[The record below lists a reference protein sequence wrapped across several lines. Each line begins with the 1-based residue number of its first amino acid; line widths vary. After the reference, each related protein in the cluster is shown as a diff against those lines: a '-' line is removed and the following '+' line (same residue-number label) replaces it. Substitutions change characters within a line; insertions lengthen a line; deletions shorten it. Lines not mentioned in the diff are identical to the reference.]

1 MALQTLNPH
10 RHAAAVSPAPSP
22 APRRGHPPSQSLLH
36 LPPRRRLADG
46 AARPRAVAAAVSGAV
61 NEARRRGAPQDGGE
75 GGMKDTDLSTL
86 GNLCVDV
93 VLSVPQ
99 LPPPPR
105 EERKAYMERL
115 AASPPDQKFWEAGG
129 NCNLAFAAA
138 RLGLSCST
146 LGHVGEEIYGKFIL
160 DVLQAEGISV
170 VGMLENTNAAA
181 CRQAY
186 ETLLCWVLVDPFQ
199 KHGFCSRADF
209 SEEPA
214 FSWIRKLPADI
225 RTAIHHS
232 KILFCNGYAFDE
244 FFPDVIAS
252 SIDCAIDSGTAVFFD
267 PGPRGKSLLHG
278 TLDEQRALEHAL
290 SLSDV
295 LLLTSDE
302 AESLTNIRNPVQA
315 GQELLKRGIRT
326 KQVVIKMG
334 SKGSIMITK
343 NTISCAPA
351 FKIDVVD
358 TVGCGDSF
366 TAAIAFGFLHDLPAV
381 NTLTLANAVGAATA
395 TGCGAGRNVARLDKV
410 LQLLREADL
419 NEEDTLWTELVEG
432 NSLCIEV
439 SILSG
444 MARNGFS
451 ERIVHV
457 PVTKVVSDLLPMLEA
472 VLERSAVQA

>member
-10 RHAAAVSPAPSP
+10 RHPVAVSPAPSP
-22 APRRGHPPSQSLLH
+22 FPRRGHPPQPLLH
-36 LPPRRRLADG
+36 LPPRRRLAG
-46 AARPRAVAAAVSGAV
+46 AAARPRAVAAAISGAV
-61 NEARRRGAPQDGGE
+61 NEARRLGRPHAGGE
-75 GGMKDTDLSTL
+75 DAKDTDLATL

-99 LPPPPR
+99 LPPAPR
-105 EERKAYMERL
+105 EEREAYMERL
-115 AASPPDQKFWEAGG
+115 AASPPDQKLWEAGG
-129 NCNLAFAAA
+129 NCNLALAAA

-146 LGHVGEEIYGKFIL
+146 LGHVGEEIYGKFLL

-170 VGMLENTNAAA
+170 VGMLENANANA

-209 SEEPA
+209 SKEPA
-214 FSWIRKLPADI
+214 FSWIRKLTADI
-225 RTAIHHS
+225 KTAIHRS

-252 SIDCAIDSGTAVFFD
+252 SIDCAVDAGTAVFFD

-290 SLSDV
+290 RFSDV
-295 LLLTSDE
+295 VLLTSDE
-302 AESLTNIRNPVQA
+302 ADSLTNIRNPIQA

-334 SKGSIMITK
+334 SKGSIMIMK
-343 NTISCAPA
+343 NAVSCAPS
-351 FKIDVVD
+351 FKINVVD

-395 TGCGAGRNVARLDKV
+395 TGYGAGRNVAHLDKV
-410 LQLLREADL
+410 LQLLREANL
-419 NEEDTLWTELVEG
+419 NAEDKLWTELIQG
-432 NSLCIEV
+432 SSLCTEV

-444 MARNGFS
+444 MAINDSS
-451 ERIVHV
+451 ECTVYV
-457 PVTKVVSDLLPMLEA
+457 PISQVVPDLLPMFEA
-472 VLERSAVQA
+472 VSERSTVQA

>member
-1 MALQTLNPH
+1 MALQTLNPP
-10 RHAAAVSPAPSP
+10 RHPAAVSPTPAPV
-22 APRRGHPPSQSLLH
+22 PRRGHTPQRLLH
-36 LPPRRRLADG
+36 LPPRRRLAGG
-46 AARPRAVAAAVSGAV
+46 AARPRAVAAAVSGPV
-61 NEARRRGAPQDGGE
+61 NEARRRDPPRGAGDGGKE
-75 GGMKDTDLSTL
+75 TDLATL

-99 LPPPPR
+99 LPPAPP
-105 EERKAYMERL
+105 EERKAYMDRL

-138 RLGLSCST
+138 RLGLRCST
-146 LGHVGEEIYGKFIL
+146 LGHVGEEIYGKFLL

-170 VGMLENTNAAA
+170 VGMLENTDATA

-225 RTAIHHS
+225 KIAIHHS

-252 SIDCAIDSGTAVFFD
+252 SIDCAIDAGTAVFFD
-267 PGPRGKSLLHG
+267 PGPRGKSLLNG

-290 SLSDV
+290 RLSDV

-302 AESLTNIRNPVQA
+302 AESLTNVENPIEA

-343 NTISCAPA
+343 NAVSCTPS
-351 FKIDVVD
+351 FKINVVD

-395 TGCGAGRNVARLDKV
+395 TGCGAGRNVAHLDKV
-410 LQLLREADL
+410 LQLLREANL
-419 NEEDTLWTELVEG
+419 NEDTAWGELIEG
-432 NSLCIEV
+432 SSLCPEV
-439 SILSG
+439 TVLSRT
-444 MARNGFS
+444 AVNGFR
-451 ERIVHV
+451 EHLMHV
-457 PVTKVVSDLLPMLEA
+457 PVGDVVSDILPMLEA
-472 VLERSAVQA
+472 VSQRSTVQS

>member
-10 RHAAAVSPAPSP
+10 RHPAAVSPTPAPV
-22 APRRGHPPSQSLLH
+22 PRRGHTPQPLLH
-36 LPPRRRLADG
+36 LPHSRRRLAG
-46 AARPRAVAAAVSGAV
+46 GVARPRAVAVAVSGAV
-61 NEARRRGAPQDGGE
+61 NEARRRGTSHEE
-75 GGMKDTDLSTL
+75 GREEGKETDLATL

-99 LPPPPR
+99 LPPAPR
-105 EERKAYMERL
+105 DERKAYMERL

-138 RLGLSCST
+138 RLGLRCST
-146 LGHVGEEIYGKFIL
+146 LGHCCF
-160 DVLQAEGISV
+160 
-170 VGMLENTNAAA
+170 
-181 CRQAY
+181 
-186 ETLLCWVLVDPFQ
+186 LCNV
-199 KHGFCSRADF
+199 SRADF

-214 FSWIRKLPADI
+214 FSWIRKLPSDI
-225 RTAIHHS
+225 RTAINHS

-252 SIDCAIDSGTAVFFD
+252 SIDCAIDAGTAVFFD
-267 PGPRGKSLLHG
+267 PGPRGNSLLNG

-290 SLSDV
+290 RLSDV

-302 AESLTNIRNPVQA
+302 AESLTNVKNPIEA

-343 NTISCAPA
+343 NAVSCAPS
-351 FKIDVVD
+351 FKINVVD

-366 TAAIAFGFLHDLPAV
+366 TAAIAFGFLHDLPAI

-395 TGCGAGRNVARLDKV
+395 TGCGAGRNVAHLNKV
-410 LQLLREADL
+410 LQLLREAEL
-419 NEEDTLWTELVEG
+419 NEEDTTWGELIEG
-432 NSLCIEV
+432 SSFCPKV
-439 SILSG
+439 TVLS
-444 MARNGFS
+444 RTTLNGFS
-451 ERIVHV
+451 EHLVHV
-457 PVTKVVSDLLPMLEA
+457 PVCDVVSNLLPMFEA
-472 VLERSAVQA
+472 VSERSTVQA

>member
-10 RHAAAVSPAPSP
+10 RHAAAVSPAPSSV
-22 APRRGHPPSQSLLH
+22 PRRGHPPPHPLLH
-36 LPPRRRLADG
+36 LPPRRRLAGG

-61 NEARRRGAPQDGGE
+61 NEARRRGAPQGGGGE
-75 GGMKDTDLSTL
+75 DGRKDTDLATL

-99 LPPPPR
+99 LPPAPR

-146 LGHVGEEIYGKFIL
+146 LGHVGEEIYGKFLL

-199 KHGFCSRADF
+199 KHGFCSVAF
-209 SEEPA
+209 FAMPA
-214 FSWIRKLPADI
+214 VTSVKSPLSVGYD
-225 RTAIHHS
+225 S
-232 KILFCNGYAFDE
+232 YSSLKILFCNGYAFDE

-252 SIDCAIDSGTAVFFD
+252 SIDCAIDSGTAVFFY

-290 SLSDV
+290 RLSDV

-302 AESLTNIRNPVQA
+302 AEALTNIRNPVQA

-334 SKGSIMITK
+334 SKGSIMVTK

-395 TGCGAGRNVARLDKV
+395 TGCGAGRNVARLDTV

-419 NEEDTLWTELVEG
+419 NEKDTLWTELIEG

-472 VLERSAVQA
+472 VLERNAVQA

>member
-1 MALQTLNPH
+1 MALQTLDPH
-10 RHAAAVSPAPSP
+10 RHAAAVSPAPSSV
-22 APRRGHPPSQSLLH
+22 PRRGYPLPQPLLH
-36 LPPRRRLADG
+36 LPPSRSLAGG

-61 NEARRRGAPQDGGE
+61 NEARRRGAPQEGGE
-75 GGMKDTDLSTL
+75 DGRKDTDLATL

-99 LPPPPR
+99 LPPAPR

-146 LGHVGEEIYGKFIL
+146 LGHVGEEIYGKFLL

-170 VGMLENTNAAA
+170 VGMLENANAAA

-186 ETLLCWVLVDPFQ
+186 ETLLCWVLCCFL
-199 KHGFCSRADF
+199 CNASRADF

-290 SLSDV
+290 RLSDV

-302 AESLTNIRNPVQA
+302 AEALTNIRNPVQA

-334 SKGSIMITK
+334 SKGSIMVTK

-419 NEEDTLWTELVEG
+419 NEEDTLWTELIEG

-472 VLERSAVQA
+472 VLERNAVQA

>member
-1 MALQTLNPH
+1 M
-10 RHAAAVSPAPSP
+10 
-22 APRRGHPPSQSLLH
+22 
-36 LPPRRRLADG
+36 
-46 AARPRAVAAAVSGAV
+46 
-61 NEARRRGAPQDGGE
+61 
-75 GGMKDTDLSTL
+75 
-86 GNLCVDV
+86 
-93 VLSVPQ
+93 
-99 LPPPPR
+99 
-105 EERKAYMERL
+105 
-115 AASPPDQKFWEAGG
+115 
-129 NCNLAFAAA
+129 
-138 RLGLSCST
+138 
-146 LGHVGEEIYGKFIL
+146 YGKFLL

-170 VGMLENTNAAA
+170 VGMLENTDATA

-214 FSWIRKLPADI
+214 FSWICKLPADI

-252 SIDCAIDSGTAVFFD
+252 SINCAIDAGTAVFFD
-267 PGPRGKSLLHG
+267 PGPRGKSLLNG

-290 SLSDV
+290 RLSDV

-302 AESLTNIRNPVQA
+302 AESLTNVKNPIEA

-343 NTISCAPA
+343 NVVSCAPS
-351 FKIDVVD
+351 FKINVVD

-395 TGCGAGRNVARLDKV
+395 TGCGAGRNVAHLDKV
-410 LQLLREADL
+410 LQLLRESDL
-419 NEEDTLWTELVEG
+419 NEDTTWSEL
-432 NSLCIEV
+432 IEASSRCPEV
-439 SILSG
+439 TVLSR
-444 MARNGFS
+444 AAVNGFS
-451 ERIVHV
+451 ENHVHV
-457 PVTKVVSDLLPMLEA
+457 PVCDVVSDLLPMFEA
-472 VLERSAVQA
+472 VSERSTVQA

>member
-1 MALQTLNPH
+1 
-10 RHAAAVSPAPSP
+10 
-22 APRRGHPPSQSLLH
+22 
-36 LPPRRRLADG
+36 
-46 AARPRAVAAAVSGAV
+46 
-61 NEARRRGAPQDGGE
+61 
-75 GGMKDTDLSTL
+75 
-86 GNLCVDV
+86 
-93 VLSVPQ
+93 
-99 LPPPPR
+99 
-105 EERKAYMERL
+105 MERL

-138 RLGLSCST
+138 RLGLRCST
-146 LGHVGEEIYGKFIL
+146 LGHVGEEIYGKFLL

-170 VGMLENTNAAA
+170 IGMLENTDATA

-252 SIDCAIDSGTAVFFD
+252 SIDCAIDAGTAVFFD
-267 PGPRGKSLLHG
+267 PGPRGKSLLNG

-290 SLSDV
+290 RLSDV

-302 AESLTNIRNPVQA
+302 AESLTNVKNPIEA

-343 NTISCAPA
+343 NAVSCAPS
-351 FKIDVVD
+351 FKINVVD

-395 TGCGAGRNVARLDKV
+395 TGCGAGRNVAHLDKV
-410 LQLLREADL
+410 LQFLREANL
-419 NEEDTLWTELVEG
+419 NEDTAWGELIEG
-432 NSLCIEV
+432 SSLCPDV
-439 SILSG
+439 TVLCRT
-444 MARNGFS
+444 AVDGFS
-451 ERIVHV
+451 EHFVHV
-457 PVTKVVSDLLPMLEA
+457 PVGDVVSDLLPMFEA
-472 VLERSAVQA
+472 VSERSTVQA

>member
-1 MALQTLNPH
+1 MALQTLNPP
-10 RHAAAVSPAPSP
+10 RHPAAVSPTP
-22 APRRGHPPSQSLLH
+22 APVPCRGHTPQPLLH
-36 LPPRRRLADG
+36 LPPRRRLAGG
-46 AARPRAVAAAVSGAV
+46 AARPRAVAAAVSGPV
-61 NEARRRGAPQDGGE
+61 NEARRRGPPHRAGE
-75 GGMKDTDLSTL
+75 GGKETDLATL

-99 LPPPPR
+99 LPPAPQ

-138 RLGLSCST
+138 RLGLRCST
-146 LGHVGEEIYGKFIL
+146 LGHVGEEIYGKFLL

-170 VGMLENTNAAA
+170 VGMLENTDATA

-225 RTAIHHS
+225 KIAIHHS

-252 SIDCAIDSGTAVFFD
+252 SIDCAIDAGTAVFFD
-267 PGPRGKSLLHG
+267 PGPRGKSLLNG

-290 SLSDV
+290 RLSDV

-302 AESLTNIRNPVQA
+302 AESLTNVKNPIVA

-326 KQVVIKMG
+326 KQVVVKMG

-343 NTISCAPA
+343 NAVSCAPS
-351 FKIDVVD
+351 FKINVVD

-395 TGCGAGRNVARLDKV
+395 TGYGAGRNVAHLDKV
-410 LQLLREADL
+410 LQLLREANL
-419 NEEDTLWTELVEG
+419 NEDTAWGKLIEG
-432 NSLCIEV
+432 SSFCPEV
-439 SILSG
+439 TVLSRT
-444 MARNGFS
+444 AVNGFS
-451 ERIVHV
+451 EHLVHV
-457 PVTKVVSDLLPMLEA
+457 PVGDVVSDLLPMFEA
-472 VLERSAVQA
+472 VSEGSTVQA

>member
-10 RHAAAVSPAPSP
+10 PGPTSVSPTPAPL
-22 APRRGHPPSQSLLH
+22 PRRGPPQPLLH
-36 LPPRRRLADG
+36 LRPRRRLAG
-46 AARPRAVAAAVSGAV
+46 GARPRAVAVAVSGAV
-61 NEARRRGAPQDGGE
+61 NEARRRPPPEGGE
-75 GGMKDTDLSTL
+75 GKEADLATL

-99 LPPPPR
+99 LPPEPR
-105 EERKAYMERL
+105 DERKAYMERL
-115 AASPPDQKFWEAGG
+115 AASPPDEKFWEAGG

-138 RLGLSCST
+138 RLGLHCST
-146 LGHVGEEIYGKFIL
+146 LGHVGEEIYGKFLL
-160 DVLQAEGISV
+160 DVLEAEGISV
-170 VGMLENTNAAA
+170 VGMLENTDAIT

-225 RTAIHHS
+225 RTAIHRS

-252 SIDCAIDSGTAVFFD
+252 SIDCAIDAGTSVFFD
-267 PGPRGKSLLHG
+267 PGPRGQSLLHG

-290 SLSDV
+290 KLSDV

-302 AESLTNIRNPVQA
+302 AESLTDMRNPIQA

-326 KQVVIKMG
+326 KWVVIKMG
-334 SKGSIMITK
+334 SKGSVMITE
-343 NTISCAPA
+343 NTVSCAPS
-351 FKIDVVD
+351 FKITVVD

-366 TAAIAFGFLHDLPAV
+366 TAAIAFGFLHNLPAV
-381 NTLTLANAVGAATA
+381 HTLTLANAVGAATA
-395 TGCGAGRNVARLDKV
+395 TGCGAGRNVAHLDKV
-410 LQLLREADL
+410 LELLREANI
-419 NEEDTLWTELVEG
+419 NEEDTAWSELIDG
-432 NSLCIEV
+432 SCLSPEV
-439 SILSG
+439 SVLSRT
-444 MARNGFS
+444 AINGFS
-451 ERIVHV
+451 ERLVHV
-457 PVTKVVSDLLPMLEA
+457 PICTVVSDLLPMFEA
-472 VLERSAVQA
+472 VSERSTVQA

>member
-10 RHAAAVSPAPSP
+10 RHPAAASPTPAPV
-22 APRRGHPPSQSLLH
+22 PRRGHAPQPILH
-36 LPPRRRLADG
+36 LSPRRRLAG
-46 AARPRAVAAAVSGAV
+46 CAARPRAVAAAVSGAV
-61 NEARRRGAPQDGGE
+61 NEARRRGRPPHGAGE
-75 GGMKDTDLSTL
+75 GGKEADLATL

-99 LPPPPR
+99 LPPAPW

-138 RLGLSCST
+138 RLGLRCST
-146 LGHVGEEIYGKFIL
+146 LGHVGEEMYGKFVL

-170 VGMLENTNAAA
+170 VGMLENTDATA

-214 FSWIRKLPADI
+214 FSWICKLPADI
-225 RTAIHHS
+225 RTAINHS

-252 SIDCAIDSGTAVFFD
+252 SINCAIDAGTAVFFD
-267 PGPRGKSLLHG
+267 PGPRGKSLLNG

-290 SLSDV
+290 RLSDV

-302 AESLTNIRNPVQA
+302 AESLTNVKNPIEA

-343 NTISCAPA
+343 NVVSCAPS
-351 FKIDVVD
+351 FKINVVD

-395 TGCGAGRNVARLDKV
+395 TGCGAGRNVAHLDKV
-410 LQLLREADL
+410 LQLLRESNL
-419 NEEDTLWTELVEG
+419 NEDTAWSEL
-432 NSLCIEV
+432 IEASSRCPEV
-439 SILSG
+439 TVLSRT
-444 MARNGFS
+444 AVNGFS
-451 ERIVHV
+451 KHLVHV
-457 PVTKVVSDLLPMLEA
+457 PVCDVVSDLLPMFEA
-472 VLERSAVQA
+472 VSERSTVQA